1 MFGSC
6 VEKSAVADD
15 NSGNQLAELLEAIVK
30 EIEQKSFSNCAFLSY
45 IICKLNSLGFRL
57 FSDKAR
63 LLNSWCLEKHL
74 TFHTPNDSLTNWNNC
89 QIVTNDLLQPQSNH
103 ESVNKTMNL
112 TGYSMS
118 AVGTWQFSVLGATD
132 TSIQKRIEV
141 WLPALMAAITNLF

>member
-15 NSGNQLAELLEAIVK
+15 NSGNQLAKLLEAIVK

-63 LLNSWCLEKHL
+63 LLNSCLEKHL
-74 TFHTPNDSLTNWNNC
+74 TFHTPNDSLTN
-89 QIVTNDLLQPQSNH
+89 
-103 ESVNKTMNL
+103 
-112 TGYSMS
+112 
-118 AVGTWQFSVLGATD
+118 
-132 TSIQKRIEV
+132 
-141 WLPALMAAITNLF
+141 